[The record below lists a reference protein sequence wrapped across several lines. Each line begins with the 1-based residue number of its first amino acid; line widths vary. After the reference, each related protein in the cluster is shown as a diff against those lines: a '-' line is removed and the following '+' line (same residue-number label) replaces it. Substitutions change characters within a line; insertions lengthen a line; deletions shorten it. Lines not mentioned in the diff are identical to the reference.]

1 MVTGKPISELEEYN
15 MIGQFIGNEM
25 IVGQFPV
32 VMSPS
37 IGEELQE
44 LLSQQTKDEFDDF
57 MSTINNVPPE
67 LKELFKSKRPVLV

>member
-1 MVTGKPISELEEYN
+1 